1 MSRNELIPHLFR
13 TEYSRIVAVLCR
25 GLGLENIAVAEDIAS
40 ESFLSALET
49 WPYKGVP
56 PNPAAWLHVVA
67 KRKAVNYLKRSRTFA
82 NGVVTALANTHAA
95 EDPVE
100 IDLSDANITD
110 SQLRMLF
117 ALCHPSIPES
127 SQVALALRILCGFGI
142 DEIASAFL
150 TSRETVNKRLFRARE
165 KLRTSDVRLE
175 FPTANEIPG
184 RLEAVLATL
193 YLLFNEGYYSET
205 DDAVIREDLCL
216 EAIRLTLLLAGH
228 PATSS
233 PSVHSLLALMCFQ
246 ASRFAARKGSDGR
259 MILYHDQDTSLWNRE
274 LIARGAE
281 YLHKA
286 SRGGELSRYH
296 LEATIAYWH
305 TVSEDTP
312 RKWETILELYD
323 RLLVNAYSPVAALNR
338 LYALSRVRGKQIAIA
353 EAEKLNLENNR
364 YHFALLGELY
374 SGIDNVRAIQWFQK
388 ALSLTTAPAEV
399 QILKDRIEALT
410 NK

>member
-25 GLGLENIAVAEDIAS
+25 GLGLENVAIAEDIAS
-40 ESFLSALET
+40 ETFLTALET

-56 PNPAAWLHVVA
+56 ANPTGWLHVVA
-67 KRKAVNYLKRSRTFA
+67 RHKAVNYLRRSRTFTK
-82 NGVVTALANTHAA
+82 GVAPALADDRKT
-95 EDPVE
+95 EEPVD

-117 ALCHPSIPES
+117 AVCHPAIPVS

-165 KLRTSDVRLE
+165 RLRITGVTLE
-175 FPTANEIPG
+175 FPTSEEIPK
-184 RLEAVLATL
+184 RLTAVLTTL
-193 YLLFNEGYYSET
+193 YLLFSEGYYSET

-216 EAIRLTLLLAGH
+216 EAMRLTHLLADH

-233 PSVHSLLALMCFQ
+233 PDVYALLALMCFQ
-246 ASRFAARKGSDGR
+246 ASRFAARKGNDGR
-259 MILYHDQDTSLWNRE
+259 MILYQDQDTSRWNRE

-286 SRGGELSRYH
+286 SRGDLSRYH
-296 LEATIAYWH
+296 LEASIAYWY

-312 RKWETILELYD
+312 EKWENILRLYD
-323 RLLVNAYSPVAALNR
+323 RLLVIAYSPIVALNR
-338 LYALSRVRGKQIAIA
+338 LYALSRLYGKPVAIV
-353 EAEKLNLENNR
+353 EAEKLNLGNNR
-364 YHFALLGELY
+364 YYAALLGELY
-374 SGIDNVRAIQWFQK
+374 CGIDDVRAMQWFK
-388 ALSLTTAPAEV
+388 RALSLTATRAERQV
-399 QILKDRIEALT
+399 LRNRIEALE
-410 NK
+410 K